1 MRAKIY
7 FHTYSDIQVITETV
21 SRKKNE
27 DYHSITLNP
36 ENEGTKLHLQSTG
49 GCVRLEL
56 ATS

>member
-1 MRAKIY
+1 MCAKIY
-7 FHTYSDIQVITETV
+7 FHTYIDIQVITETV

-49 GCVRLEL
+49 V
-56 ATS
+56 AYA